1 MKTIQRIILALALLI
16 CSYQIAQAQYTVK
29 GVVKDDD
36 NSQPIPG
43 AIISVPNTTT
53 ATSTDA
59 QGMFTLTSPTN
70 FDSVMISS
78 IGYTAK
84 KMAVGDKTQT
94 LAIVLHVSSNGLSEV
109 QVLGVKQAQSVTT
122 LTSEDLDRASGLKL
136 QDALNLVPGVDM
148 QAREPWGG
156 YRITIRGYT
165 PNLGSLGNLSVN
177 TGSGYGYMAFINGI
191 PITDATGNTIL
202 DDVDMSSLGMVQ
214 IIKGPSSALYG
225 SYVGGSVNLF
235 TPEVTPGTT
244 SIQEQ
249 AIGGSYGLF
258 RTTTT
263 LATATDKSSIWVNYG
278 DQTYSGFR
286 PNDGSKSQFA
296 EFALNYKTSNR
307 NSLSTFFSYNYSNQG
322 LSGEL
327 DSDAVYGRQSIGDAN
342 YDLNSSRVTLEG
354 MRGGMMDT
362 YTFNSHLN
370 NQASLFLTTRTIE
383 QIIAHGYTDYQDGDW
398 GGRDAFNLN
407 YGPVDGIIG
416 GTFQKLN
423 QTSDGFSVPHTL
435 LPPFSPSTP
444 GSSFSYAQNYAINAN
459 IFTQWAFK
467 LPSSITLTVGA
478 SENFSQYASQNMVPK
493 SFGGPFYNQPV
504 TYEGS
509 PTPAFTPSASLIKV
523 FNENVSVYGSVGTG
537 YTPPSLGSIINSLN
551 QIVTGLKPETG
562 MQYELGTKGTL
573 ANSKFSYQLAVYDLD
588 VTNRFLTEYVNGVS
602 STVNVGEQRDM
613 GVELYMAYDIIN
625 NKNQGL
631 SLVRPWIS
639 YTYDDADYVS
649 FIAYQ
654 KSKIGGNDSLYANY
668 TGNKAVGVAP
678 NTLNAGIDFNTK
690 AGFYLHITYQ
700 YVDKVPFTFDNEHY
714 MSAYGLLNGRLG
726 YDHQFGKHFMID
738 AFVGVDNALGQTYYT
753 SVFYAA
759 NIQDLA
765 QGTDPNYL
773 NDFKAIHIS
782 SPNIGSGGDGYIL
795 PAPYTATFY
804 GGLSLK
810 YTF

>member
-1 MKTIQRIILALALLI
+1 MNTIRRIITASAALIMSL
-16 CSYQIAQAQYTVK
+16 QIANAQYTVK
-29 GVVKDDD
+29 GVVKDND

-43 AIISVPNTTT
+43 AVVSVPNTTT

-59 QGMFTLTSPTN
+59 QGMFTLQSQSN
-70 FDSVMISS
+70 FDSVKVSS
-78 IGYTAK
+78 VGYA
-84 KMAVGDKTQT
+84 TQT
-94 LAIVLHVSSNGLSEV
+94 IAADKSQSMSIMLKVSSNALNEV
-109 QVLGVKQAQSVTT
+109 QVLGVKKAYSVTT
-122 LTSEDLDRASGLKL
+122 LNSDDLDRASGLKL
-136 QDALNLVPGVDM
+136 QDALNLVPGVEM
-148 QAREPWGG
+148 QAREAWGG

-177 TGSGYGYMAFINGI
+177 TGSGYGYTAFINGI

-225 SYVGGSVNLF
+225 SYAGGSVNLF

-258 RTTTT
+258 STKTT

-278 DQTYSGFR
+278 DQVYNGFR

-296 EFALNYKTSNR
+296 EFALNYKTSYK

-342 YDLNSSRVTLEG
+342 YDLNSSAVTTES
-354 MRGGMMDT
+354 MRGGMTDT

-370 NQASLFLTTRTIE
+370 NQASLFLTTRTID
-383 QIIAHGYTDYQDGDW
+383 QVIAHGYTDYQDGDW

-407 YGPVDGIIG
+407 YGSVDGIIG
-416 GTFQKLN
+416 GSFQKLN
-423 QTSDGFSVPHTL
+423 QTSDGFSVSHTI
-435 LPPFSPSTP
+435 LPPFAPSQ
-444 GSSFSYAQNYAINAN
+444 GSFSYSQNYAINAN

-493 SFGGPFYNQPV
+493 TFGGPLYNEPV
-504 TYEGS
+504 IYEGS

-523 FNENVSVYGSVGTG
+523 FNDNVSVYGSVGTG
-537 YTPPSLGSIINSLN
+537 YTPPSLGSIINSAN
-551 QIVTGLKPETG
+551 QIVTGLKPETAI
-562 MQYELGTKGTL
+562 QYELGTKGTL
-573 ANSKFSYQLAVYDLD
+573 ANSKLSYQLALYDLD
-588 VTNRFLTEYVNGVS
+588 VTNRFLTEYVNGIS

-613 GVELYMAYDIIN
+613 GAELYLAYDIIN
-625 NKNQGL
+625 NKDQEL

-639 YTYDDADYVS
+639 YTYDDAKYVS
-649 FIAYQ
+649 FTAYQ

-678 NTLNAGIDFNTK
+678 NTFNAGIDFNTK
-690 AGFYLHITYQ
+690 LGFYLHITYQ

-714 MSAYGLLNGRLG
+714 MSAYSLLNGRLG
-726 YDHQFGKHFMID
+726 YNHQFGKHFMMD
-738 AFVGVDNALGQTYYT
+738 AFAGVDNALGQTYYT

-759 NIQDLA
+759 NITDLA

-773 NDFKAIHIS
+773 AAFKAVGINK
-782 SPNIGSGGDGYIL
+782 PNIGSGGDGYIL

-804 GGLSLK
+804 GGISLK

>member
-1 MKTIQRIILALALLI
+1 MNTIKRLITASAALIISL
-16 CSYQIAQAQYTVK
+16 QFAQAQYTIK
-29 GVVKDDD
+29 GVVKDAG

-43 AIISVPNTTT
+43 AAIAVPNTTT
-53 ATSTDA
+53 ATSADA
-59 QGMFTLTSPTN
+59 QGMFTLTSQSN
-70 FDSVMISS
+70 FDSIVVTS
-78 IGYTAK
+78 IGYTSK
-84 KMAVGDKTQT
+84 RMAVSDKSQSLTIILT
-94 LAIVLHVSSNGLSEV
+94 AASNSLDAV
-109 QVLGVKQAQSVTT
+109 NILGIKTAQSVTT
-122 LTSEDLDRASGLKL
+122 LTSDDLNRASGLKL

-177 TGSGYGYMAFINGI
+177 TGSGYGYMAYINGI

-235 TPEVTPGTT
+235 TPTVAPGTT

-263 LATATDKSSIWVNYG
+263 LATATEKSSIWVNYG
-278 DQTYSGFR
+278 GQTYSGFR
-286 PNDGSKSQFA
+286 PNDGSKSDFA
-296 EFALNYKTSNR
+296 EFALNYKISNK

-327 DSDAVYGRQSIGDAN
+327 DSDAVYGRQNIGDAN
-342 YDLNSSRVTLEG
+342 YDLNNSKVTMES
-354 MRGGMMDT
+354 MRGGMMDQ
-362 YTFNSHLN
+362 YTFNSHLD
-370 NQASLFLTTRTIE
+370 NQVSLFLTTRTID

-398 GGRDAFNLN
+398 GGRDAFNFH
-407 YGPVDGIIG
+407 YGAVDGIIG
-416 GTFQKLN
+416 GSFQKLN
-423 QTSDGFSVPHTL
+423 QTSDGFSVSHTI
-435 LPPFSPSTP
+435 LPPFAPSQ
-444 GSSFSYAQNYAINAN
+444 GSFSYAQNYAINAN
-459 IFTQWAFK
+459 LFTQWAFS

-509 PTPAFTPSASLIKV
+509 PVPAFTPSASLIKV
-523 FNENVSVYGSVGTG
+523 FNENVSVYGSFGMG
-537 YTPPSLGSIINSLN
+537 YTPPSLGSIINSAN
-551 QIVTGLKPETG
+551 QIVTGLKPETAI
-562 MQYELGTKGTL
+562 QYELGTKGTL
-573 ANSKFSYQLAVYDLD
+573 ANSKLSYQLAVYDLD

-613 GVELYMAYDIIN
+613 GVELYMAYNIIN
-625 NKNQGL
+625 DKSKAI

-678 NTLNAGIDFNTK
+678 NTFNAGIDLNTNF
-690 AGFYLHITYQ
+690 GLYLHITYQ
-700 YVDKVPFTFDNEHY
+700 YVDKVPFTFDNEHS

-726 YDHQFGKHFMID
+726 YNHQFGKHFMMD

-773 NDFKAIHIS
+773 NAFKAIGINK
-782 SPNIGSGGDGYIL
+782 PNIGSGGDGYIL